1 VAVLAGG
8 VVMFGNYR
16 KMKEME
22 AVIAS
27 VLPAGAVSYKNGGEV
42 DIEEITG
49 DVYPTKE
56 RGNAVDAK
64 LDKTA
69 MEASAEG
76 IISGGNMTAGDS
88 GDLTGADGTETGQAE
103 ENAAESRSAA
113 GETGNGS
120 GAGASGMK
128 EMEPVQASVET
139 VTYIVQEGETL
150 YGICLKQYQN
160 LAMIPEICRIN
171 GLEDENRISAGQK
184 LLLPSGGMSQ
194 VQ

>member
-88 GDLTGADGTETGQAE
+88 GDLTGADGTETGQAK
-103 ENAAESRSAA
+103 ENAAESHSAA
-113 GETGNGS
+113 DGTGNET

-194 VQ
+194 IQ